1 MENIQTKKSHTT
13 NQQINLNELDPKQL
27 AIIIKKY
34 KNVVIKI
41 SASWCGPCKNKKFIN
56 DYEQLKSKF
65 LSNPN
70 IIFIELDVDENSKLI
85 ESKEYYDIEI
95 ESVPTFLI
103 SSNGNFSHKFIGAGY
118 LNQMYSILSS

>member
-1 MENIQTKKSHTT
+1 MEK
-13 NQQINLNELDPKQL
+13 QQIELSNLTPKNL
-27 AIIIKKY
+27 AIMIKKY
-34 KNVVIKI
+34 KHIVIKI
-41 SASWCGPCKNKKFIN
+41 SASWCGPCKNKKFIS

-65 LSNPN
+65 VSDPN
-70 IIFIELDVDENSKLI
+70 IFFLELDIDANSELI

-118 LNQMYSILSS
+118 LNQIYSILSS